1 MRGKDMTIEE
11 QIKEYISRNLL
22 FSNNGFPYSDEDSFT
37 DQGIVDS
44 LGIMVLVAFVEDNFK
59 LSVEDWEITPMNF
72 DSVARLAVYVRSKM
86 KLAD

>member
-1 MRGKDMTIEE
+1 
-11 QIKEYISRNLL
+11 
-22 FSNNGFPYSDEDSFT
+22 
-37 DQGIVDS
+37 
-44 LGIMVLVAFVEDNFK
+44 MVLVAFVEDNFK